1 MTTNKHK
8 KLLIAGMFLW
18 NVQIEYTGDTY
29 LNRKEN
35 RTLKIA
41 TRHKTIAEAQ
51 KKAAAHLKAFRYD
64 YPKGKIIGVEYDGW
78 IDA

>member
-1 MTTNKHK
+1 MK
-8 KLLIAGMFLW
+8 KPIIAGMFLW
-18 NVQIEYTGDTY
+18 NVQIEYTGDGY
-29 LNRKEN
+29 LNRKDQ

-51 KKAAAHLKAFRYD
+51 KKTASHLRSLRYD
-64 YPKGKIIGVEYDGW
+64 YPKARVIGIDYDGF